1 VDFGS
6 VGAPDGMGRVT
17 FTIASTSPPR
27 GNSCFEDDAST
38 RVEELP
44 RERGSRSTEPAPEGF
59 PPPRCGGPGP
69 GATCGWPCEITSTL
83 PPTTAAPS
91 YSPAPT
97 DSKAPTPPP
106 GSDGAASTTAGALLG
121 FLGLL
126 LA

>member
-1 VDFGS
+1 MGPPAGGGPADAYGTCVDFGN

-17 FTIASTSPPR
+17 FTIAST
-27 GNSCFEDDAST
+27 
-38 RVEELP
+38 
-44 RERGSRSTEPAPEGF
+44 STEPAPEGF